1 VTLKQIRAFVAIAKT
16 SSFAQASELVHLS
29 QPALSISIKNL
40 EQDIGGQLFARTT
53 RSLVLTPE
61 GKTFYPVAKRLL
73 ADWETAFSDLNNLFA
88 LNRGTLTM
96 AAMPSFAS
104 TLLPAHIKQ
113 FHQLHPAIN
122 IKVHDVIAED
132 SVAMIRSGE
141 AELAISFD
149 PGQSEDLNFEP
160 LFTDRFIVALPP
172 QHALVTQ
179 PEIRWH
185 DIASEPFILLQRPS
199 SIRQLIEEAIL
210 EHDIVLRVEF
220 EANQL
225 ATIGQMVATGLGVS
239 AMPSLCQTQLH
250 SLGAVCRP
258 IADPIV
264 SRRVGIITKRRSP
277 LSIAAQG
284 FKQLI
289 SEAYPASIQVSS

>member
-1 VTLKQIRAFVAIAKT
+1 MNVTLKQIRAFVAIAQT

-40 EQDIGGQLFARTT
+40 EQSIGGQLFARTT
-53 RSLVLTPE
+53 RSVVLTPE
-61 GKTFYPVAKRLL
+61 GKTFFPIAKRLL
-73 ADWETAFSDLNNLFA
+73 TDWDAAFSDLNNLFA

-104 TLLPAHIKQ
+104 TLLPAHIQ
-113 FHQLHPAIN
+113 QYHQQYPAIN

-141 AELAISFD
+141 AEFAVSFD
-149 PGQSEDLNFEP
+149 PGVSDDLDFEP
-160 LFTDRFIVALPP
+160 LFTDRFIVALPAKHP
-172 QHALVTQ
+172 LVKQ
-179 PEIRWH
+179 QEIHWQ
-185 DIASEPFILLQRPS
+185 DIANEPFILLQRPS
-199 SIRQLIEEAIL
+199 SIRQLIEQALL
-210 EHDIVLRVEF
+210 EQGIELQVEF

-239 AMPSLCQTQLH
+239 AMPALCQTQLH
-250 SLGAVCRP
+250 SLGVICRP
-258 IADPIV
+258 IAEPTV
-264 SRRVGIITKRRSP
+264 SRRVGIITSHRAP
-277 LSIAAQG
+277 LSLAAQE

-289 SEAYPASIQVSS
+289 SRAYPT